1 MEHVNNTTQTMEQPK
16 KWLPLGWKLMVV
28 FGVLYIALSVLVPL
42 HSYFSLPNQP
52 MMTFAI
58 GDERFTGLSWSQIMS
73 ASQDLG
79 LWIVF
84 TMISMCAMMMGLGI
98 LILAIARR
106 PYRNGEKWAWRAL
119 LAATLIPFVH
129 YAFISAIHWLH
140 GIPIWTL
147 LPGSSGVGADLINII
162 VLVWLFFGLW
172 LPRKE
177 IKD

>member
-1 MEHVNNTTQTMEQPK
+1 MNNTSQIMEQPQP
-16 KWLPLGWKLMVV
+16 WLPLGWKLMYAY
-28 FGVLYIALSVLVPL
+28 GVLFIVLSVLVPL
-42 HSYFSLPNQP
+42 YSYFSLPNQP
-52 MMTFAI
+52 MMTFAL
-58 GDERFTGLSWSQIMS
+58 GDEKFTGLAWSQIMS
-73 ASQDLG
+73 LSPDLG

-106 PYRNGEKWAWRAL
+106 PYRQGERWAWRAL

-129 YAFISAIHWLH
+129 YAFISGVHWSH
-140 GIPIWTL
+140 GIPLWTL

-177 IKD
+177 LKD